1 MKMQILRDV
10 GWLLKPILLHPTP
23 GIWNL
28 LILCRSFWAIQPRS
42 SWDDRSPK
50 TTILAW
56 TAPLPAS
63 RDTTGW
69 QFPTIP
75 SPTKSYCPSQKQGA
89 PHQCNCK
96 RWQRLVC
103 DINILQWVFFFLII
117 IYILCLFDFFTKL
130 HTIKPHEI
138 NIIICIFLF
147 LWNSCIN
154 LENTFFFRCKA
165 WNVVPKHKTLCKYWF
180 LKSIYLENS
189 KDFFENFFLN
199 HCFLQMNVP

>member
-1 MKMQILRDV
+1 MAESHFLGMNWQNMGSTFEEIV
-10 GWLLKPILLHPTP
+10 HPTP

-28 LILCRSFWAIQPRS
+28 LIFCRSFWAIQPGS
-42 SWDDRSPK
+42 SRDDRSPK
-50 TTILAW
+50 TTVLAW

-69 QFPTIP
+69 QFSTIS

-103 DINILQWVFFFLII
+103 DIDIHVLQWVFFLMI

-130 HTIKPHEI
+130 HTIKPHDI
-138 NIIICIFLF
+138 IIIICIFLF
-147 LWNSCIN
+147 L
-154 LENTFFFRCKA
+154 
-165 WNVVPKHKTLCKYWF
+165 H
-180 LKSIYLENS
+180 
-189 KDFFENFFLN
+189 
-199 HCFLQMNVP
+199 

>member
-1 MKMQILRDV
+1 MAESHFLGMNWQTMGGTFEEILH
-10 GWLLKPILLHPTP
+10 PIL

-28 LILCRSFWAIQPRS
+28 LIFCRSFWAIQPGS
-42 SWDDRSPK
+42 SRDDRSPK
-50 TTILAW
+50 TTVLAW

-103 DINILQWVFFFLII
+103 DIDIHVLQWVFFLII
-117 IYILCLFDFFTKL
+117 IYILCHFDFFTKL

-154 LENTFFFRCKA
+154 LENTFF
-165 WNVVPKHKTLCKYWF
+165 
-180 LKSIYLENS
+180 
-189 KDFFENFFLN
+189 
-199 HCFLQMNVP
+199 LQMQSMKRSAKAQNIVQILIFKEHIWRK